1 MKNKK
6 KFISDIGFI
15 ALCFTF
21 GKLAI
26 ACIFQAIISFFTKKQ
41 LEKWEK
47 SREKDEK

>member
-6 KFISDIGFI
+6 KFISEISFI
-15 ALCFTF
+15 TLCFTV
-21 GKLAI
+21 GRLAAAGI
-26 ACIFQAIISFFTKKQ
+26 LQAIISFFTKKQ

>member
-6 KFISDIGFI
+6 KFISDISLV
-15 ALCFTF
+15 ALCFTL

-26 ACIFQAIISFFTKKQ
+26 SGIVQAVISFFTKKQ

-47 SREKDEK
+47 SKENDEK